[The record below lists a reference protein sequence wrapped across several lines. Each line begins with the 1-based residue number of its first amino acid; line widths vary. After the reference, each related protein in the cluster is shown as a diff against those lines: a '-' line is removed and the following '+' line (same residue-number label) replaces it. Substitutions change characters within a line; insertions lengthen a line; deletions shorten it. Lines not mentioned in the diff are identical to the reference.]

1 MLKRRQ
7 ALLSLTGASLLVLTN
22 RSAATSPYASSLEG
36 VGPQLPGFWSRPRR
50 IRMSHASGELLD
62 ITYWSDGQ
70 IHGDAWRNVS
80 HFMRDRV
87 VSRGVYM
94 SPKLL
99 DVLYGISAWLEY
111 FNVSS
116 CPVLHSGYRDPDR
129 NLRIEG
135 AALNSKHITGEAA
148 DISIPGVSSLQ
159 ISRFGQWL
167 GGGGVGWY
175 PQKNFVHLDVGSV
188 RTWRS

>member
-1 MLKRRQ
+1 M
-7 ALLSLTGASLLVLTN
+7 V
-22 RSAATSPYASSLEG
+22 
-36 VGPQLPGFWSRPRR
+36 
-50 IRMSHASGELLD
+50 
-62 ITYWSDGQ
+62 YWSDGN
-70 IHGDAWRNVS
+70 IHVDAWRQAS

-94 SPKLL
+94 SPTLL
-99 DVLYGISAWLEY
+99 DVLYGITGWLEY
-111 FNVSS
+111 FNVPSS
-116 CPVLHSGYRDPDR
+116 PILHSGYRDPVR
-129 NLRIEG
+129 NMRIEG

-159 ISRFGQWL
+159 LAKFGQWL

-188 RTWRS
+188 RSWRS